1 MNWED
6 MKLAEK
12 EERAERMARQTN
24 ERTEYA
30 INQFEHRNIRYKLKN
45 EANAH
50 FHCFRKSDGK
60 LFQFWART
68 GKILGSDKRGI
79 RSLIKILEEGD

>member
-1 MNWED
+1 
-6 MKLAEK
+6 MKWNQQEHEEIKRHNAEVRD
-12 EERAERMARQTN
+12 ERIK
-24 ERTEYA
+24 YA
-30 INQFEHRNIRYKLKN
+30 VMQFEDNDIRYELMN
-45 EANAH
+45 QQNAH

-79 RSLIKILEEGD
+79 REFIKILTGVN